1 MTSITALQYNNITV
15 FVQQKLPQKR
25 EEVNFSK
32 YNIYNLYINIY
43 IYKYIYILYINF
55 WLEVL
60 IFGLSKLL
68 SVICYLLL
76 PFFALTEKCR
86 FWFISF
92 TAPNIIP
99 MILPQLQ
106 ANKSIVFHLSSL
118 YSAIYD
124 NHQDLYFKIWLCNQ
138 LIHREM

>member
-1 MTSITALQYNNITV
+1 MSSQYLKDIV
-15 FVQQKLPQKR
+15 
-25 EEVNFSK
+25 
-32 YNIYNLYINIY
+32 YNLYINIY
-43 IYKYIYILYINF
+43 IEIYIYIIYINF

-68 SVICYLLL
+68 SVLCYLLL
-76 PFFALTEKCR
+76 PFFAFTEKCR

-92 TAPNIIP
+92 TAPNIAP

-106 ANKSIVFHLSSL
+106 TNKSIVLHLSSL

-124 NHQDLYFKIWLCNQ
+124 NHQDLYSIFFFFNQ

>member
-1 MTSITALQYNNITV
+1 MRIKNYLHMTSITALQYTNKTD

-25 EEVNFSK
+25 EQVNFSK
-32 YNIYNLYINIY
+32 YNIYNLYIYI
-43 IYKYIYILYINF
+43 IYKILARS
-55 WLEVL
+55 L